1 MADSK
6 TKYSDS
12 SNNYINKTVPNSEN
26 AQKDYNNSKMK
37 EQKYNNEWSTQKVNI
52 NEVVEK
58 FAPNT
63 DGYVKGYKYIYE
75 SERYQV
81 VADMVAGSLK
91 IVDKKTNQPVKLNG
105 KPGSRK
111 ETHYKIK
118 KREEM

>member
-81 VADMVAGSLK
+81 VADMVCLCQ
-91 IVDKKTNQPVKLNG
+91 KTILHLM
-105 KPGSRK
+105 RLD
-111 ETHYKIK
+111 IF
-118 KREEM
+118 